1 MTADPSGPVQP
12 AALGMTADP
21 SGPVQPEALGM
32 TGEAPSFESDMMS
45 GW

>member
-1 MTADPSGPVQP
+1 
-12 AALGMTADP
+12 MTADP